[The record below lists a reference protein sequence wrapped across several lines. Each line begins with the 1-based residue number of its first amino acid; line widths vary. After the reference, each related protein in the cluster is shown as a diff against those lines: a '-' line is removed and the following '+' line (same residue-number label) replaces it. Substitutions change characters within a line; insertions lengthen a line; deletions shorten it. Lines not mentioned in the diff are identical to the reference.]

1 MNQREQTTSIEHERV
16 YHAASRCQ
24 AASLSLTATCLRGLK
39 KACSVESEKTAGIF
53 AVQRTRLAPL
63 KDLGGLG
70 SIPGMRVSCRL
81 EDGRLVTLAL
91 EPHGEDD
98 PQPDIG
104 ECSHGDGMAFARS
117 SLALVVVPGP
127 SFLSGA
133 LPSKLMQRVA
143 QGLDAA
149 VAPVGLEVH
158 PALEEHRRGSSQGLQ
173 TRRIGIATA
182 IIADFGE
189 QTRCESLP
197 CSRQRGEDLA
207 IRMGQ
212 KKGVDLLV
220 IGANLL
226 HQGQE
231 LRNQCQHQARF
242 GTRGD

>member
-1 MNQREQTTSIEHERV
+1 MKQREQTTSIEHERV

-39 KACSVESEKTAGIF
+39 KACPVESEKTAGVF

-70 SIPGMRVSCRL
+70 SIPGMLVSCRL

-133 LPSKLMQRVA
+133 LPGKLMQRVA
-143 QGLDAA
+143 QGLDTAIA
-149 VAPVGLEVH
+149 SVGLEVH

-173 TRRIGIATA
+173 TRRIGITAA

-189 QTRCESLP
+189 QPRCESLP
-197 CSRQRGEDLA
+197 CSRQRGKDLA
-207 IRMGQ
+207 VRMGQ
-212 KKGVDLLV
+212 KKGIDLLV
-220 IGANLL
+220 IGGNLL

-231 LRNQCQHQARF
+231 LRNQWPASSAIWYAW
-242 GTRGD
+242 